1 MKKTTLILLMVFSAV
16 SGSVNALGQFLDLS
30 RNDFTH
36 AYINYFSYFYITP
49 EVPTQEE
56 ESFKCLPHSAL
67 RNNWY
72 FSCWPYG
79 EFSPHQF
86 TLFFFFSAEL
96 SFCDNTV
103 IYLIN
108 KELD

>member
-1 MKKTTLILLMVFSAV
+1 MKKTTLILLIVFSAV
-16 SGSVNALGQFLDLS
+16 SGPVNALSQFLDLS

-36 AYINYFSYFYITP
+36 AYINHFSYFYITP

-56 ESFKCLPHSAL
+56 ESFRCLSQSAL
-67 RNNWY
+67 RNNWH
-72 FSCWPYG
+72 FSYWPYG
-79 EFSPHQF
+79 EFSLLQP

-96 SFCDNTV
+96 SFCYNTI

-108 KELD
+108 K